1 MKKFLAL
8 LLLLGIVGCGPS
20 SEEKERIAAVTCSI
34 IKETKNFQSSERV
47 EKINEAREKIKLP
60 PYLDGDEEII
70 RSLNFNT
77 CELLVK
83 NDESYFEKTNQL
95 EKLFYAELERL
106 AAEKKAE
113 EERLAAEKKAEEER
127 LATLA
132 EQERER
138 LGILKDQQRLKEKE
152 ELRKR
157 QLKIDEFDLFVLRVH
172 LLSSENNANNMVTQI
187 NEGGFPAFF
196 EIDSETRLYGVY
208 VGPFIEESDIEDNI
222 DLIQK
227 VSESNSTEIS
237 RWEL

>member
-1 MKKFLAL
+1 MKKLLAVL
-8 LLLLGIVGCGPS
+8 LVFGIVGCGPS

-34 IKETKNFQSSERV
+34 IKETKNFQSLERV

-70 RSLNFNT
+70 RSINFNT

-83 NDESYFEKTNQL
+83 NDKSYFKKTNEL
-95 EKLFYAELERL
+95 EKSYYAELERL

-113 EERLAAEKKAEEER
+113 EERLAA
-127 LATLA
+127 
-132 EQERER
+132 
-138 LGILKDQQRLKEKE
+138 
-152 ELRKR
+152 
-157 QLKIDEFDLFVLRVH
+157 EFDLFVLRVH

-187 NEGGFPAFF
+187 TEGGFPAFF
-196 EIDSETRLYGVY
+196 EIDSDTKLYEVY
-208 VGPFIEESDIEDNI
+208 VGPFIEESDITDNI

-227 VSESNSTEIS
+227 ISESNSTEIS

>member
-1 MKKFLAL
+1 MKKLLAL
-8 LLLLGIVGCGPS
+8 LLSLGIVGCGPS
-20 SEEKERIAAVTCSI
+20 SDEMERIASVTCSI
-34 IKETKNFQSSERV
+34 IKETNDFQSLERV

-70 RSLNFNT
+70 RSINFNT

-83 NDESYFEKTNQL
+83 NDKSYFEKTNEL
-95 EKLFYAELERL
+95 EKSYYAEL
-106 AAEKKAE
+106 
-113 EERLAAEKKAEEER
+113 ERLAAEKKAEEER

-138 LGILKDQQRLKEKE
+138 LGILKEQQRLKEKE
-152 ELRKR
+152 ELRKL
-157 QLKIDEFDLFVLRVH
+157 QLEIDNKEFSLFILRVH
-172 LLSSENNANNMVTQI
+172 LLSSEDNANKMVAQI

-196 EIDSETRLYGVY
+196 EIDSDKNLYEVF
-208 VGPFIEESDIEDNI
+208 VGPFIEETDITDNI

-237 RWEL
+237 IWKL